1 MRGQGRIFQRN
12 GSSVLWCAYYLRGKE
27 FRESTGT
34 ADQDKAEK
42 FLKRR
47 LREVG
52 ADVIGAKQFVGPQA
66 DRIKISCG
74 ITAEDQRK
82 GDCDCLCCALE
93 RDYRLRD
100 KLRMQ
105 SLSNFRR
112 VRQDFALQRASTL
125 TSDQVDRYI
134 EGLQEQDYAPA
145 SINRF
150 TQVLGQAF
158 GLAIRQKR
166 LISVPYIRRLSE
178 AGNVRQ
184 GFFTQ
189 ADFERLVSHLPGD
202 LQDYARFAY
211 LTGMR
216 KGEIA
221 SLRWDDID
229 GDSIRLRAE
238 NAKNGEGRTV
248 PIEGEL
254 TELIERRRAAR
265 QVRQADLPIT
275 LSAWIFHRSGEPIG
289 DFRKAWAT
297 ACVMAGLG
305 QWVCPTCH
313 GNVDAEHKCAACS
326 REWTRDELK
335 YRGRIFHDFRRTAVR
350 DMVRAGVP
358 ETVAMSISGHKTRS
372 MFDRYNIH
380 DERDQR
386 EALRATQAYR
396 EQQAVL
402 QRERLA
408 ALPMRSTST
417 N

>member
-1 MRGQGRIFQRN
+1 MRGEGRVFQRK
-12 GSSVLWCAYYLRGKE
+12 GSSVYWCAYYLRGKE
-27 FRESTGT
+27 FRESTGA
-34 ADQDKAEK
+34 ADQDKAER
-42 FLKRR
+42 FLKLR

-52 ADVIGAKQFVGPQA
+52 ADVIGAKPFVGPQA

-74 ITAEDQRK
+74 VMAEDQRK
-82 GDCDCLCCALE
+82 PECDCLCCALE
-93 RDYRLRD
+93 RDYRLRA
-100 KLRMQ
+100 KLSVQ

-112 VRQDFALQRASTL
+112 VRQDFALKRASCF
-125 TSDQVDRYI
+125 TSDQVDQYI
-134 EGLQEQDYAPA
+134 YRLQAKNYAPA

-150 TQVLGQAF
+150 TQILGQAF

-166 LISVPYIRRLSE
+166 LSSAPYIRHLSE

-184 GFFTQ
+184 GFFNE
-189 ADFERLVSHLPGD
+189 ADFQRLVSHLPPD
-202 LQDYARFAY
+202 LQDFVRFAY

-216 KGEIA
+216 RGEIA
-221 SLRWDDID
+221 SLCW
-229 GDSIRLRAE
+229 GDVDRDTILLRPE
-238 NAKNGEGRTV
+238 NAKNGEARSI

-254 TELIERRRAAR
+254 TELMDRRRTAR
-265 QVRQADLPIT
+265 QIRKPNAPVV
-275 LSAWIFHRSGEPIG
+275 LSNYVFHRDGELVR

-305 QWVCPTCH
+305 RMVCPKCDGT
-313 GNVDAEHKCAACS
+313 VDADYKCALCCKQ
-326 REWTRDELK
+326 WTREELK
-335 YRGRIFHDFRRTAVR
+335 YTGRIFHDFRRTAVR

-386 EALRATQAYR
+386 EALRATHAYR
-396 EQQAVL
+396 EQQAAL
-402 QRERLA
+402 QREKLA
-408 ALPMRSTST
+408 TVPQSSAGL